1 MLVGLPFLARR
12 FIVFFLKSPMSLAK
26 PAGFWARFTAAII
39 DAFMT
44 LTPLVFIVN
53 LTIGYEE
60 RTLIAWIVQTAIF
73 ALITIA
79 FWVRKG
85 YTPGKK
91 YMRLIV
97 LDDKTGK
104 TMYLPQA
111 CLRFICEC
119 VSFASVIGVLLPIF
133 RKDKKTLHDLLSRS
147 RVVRL

>member
-1 MLVGLPFLARR
+1 
-12 FIVFFLKSPMSLAK
+12 MSSAK
-26 PAGFWARFTAAII
+26 PAGFWARFSAAIVDI
-39 DAFMT
+39 FMIFM
-44 LTPLVFIVN
+44 PLVFIVN
-53 LTIGYEE
+53 ITIGYEE
-60 RTLIAWIVQTAIF
+60 RTLIAWIAQTAIF
-73 ALITIA
+73 APITIA
-79 FWVRKG
+79 FWTRKG

-97 LDDKTGK
+97 LDSKTNK

-147 RVVRL
+147 CVVRL